1 MNDLNADHPD
11 FVIFAEK
18 LYEIGAIK
26 IGKFKLKSGVISPF
40 YLDLRLIPSK
50 PDIFKFVVQIYKE
63 LIAQLNYHPECIAGL
78 ISAGIP
84 FATGISLDMN
94 IPLLQIRSDVKEH
107 GTKKM
112 IEGILPKKYTK
123 IVLID
128 DLISTGATKL
138 PAIEELRSK
147 GYIVKDLIVLIDR
160 TNDEGKKI
168 MEDARVKIHSLGT
181 PDSIIKWLMKSS
193 IDKDELLTIQEKIS
207 EWKDL

>member
-1 MNDLNADHPD
+1 MNIDHPD

-18 LYEIGAIK
+18 LYNIGAIK
-26 IGKFKLKSGVISPF
+26 IGKFKLKSGIISPF
-40 YLDLRLIPSK
+40 YLDLRLIPSE
-50 PDIFKFVVQIYKE
+50 PQIFKFVVDVYKSMIQE
-63 LIAQLNYHPECIAGL
+63 LNYHPECIAGL

-123 IVLID
+123 VVLID

-138 PAIEELRSK
+138 DAIEALRSK

-160 TNDEGKKI
+160 TNDEGKKM

-181 PDSIIKWLMKSS
+181 LDIFINWLMKSS
-193 IDKDELLTIQEKIS
+193 IGSEKLSIIKDNMVK
-207 EWKDL
+207 WKKM